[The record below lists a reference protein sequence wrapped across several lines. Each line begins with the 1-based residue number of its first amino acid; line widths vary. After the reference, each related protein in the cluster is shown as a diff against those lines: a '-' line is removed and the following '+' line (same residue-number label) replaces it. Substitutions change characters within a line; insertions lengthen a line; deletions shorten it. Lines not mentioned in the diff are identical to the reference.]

1 MEPVCPKCGNANF
14 AFKKDS
20 VNHATLVGDTHM
32 VTWVFCGE
40 CGCVVGC
47 YP

>member
-14 AFKKDS
+14 MFRKDS
-20 VNHATLVGDTHM
+20 VNHATMTEETLM
-32 VTWVFCGE
+32 VTWVFCSE

-47 YP
+47 HL